1 MTTDPETV
9 ADRLDDGR
17 DADDGSDANPERRPT
32 GDAMAASL
40 LYDTG
45 DLVDDD
51 RDTHGDAVEN
61 QQHIARAWTWYL
73 AGQGALEDDAAIH
86 GDDVAAMM
94 QLLKLSRHAVGGR
107 DMDHLR
113 DCAGYAAIG
122 GACMVDRGAADLSE
136 IERGAYEGA
145 HLDAD
150 EGGEDDEEPRRPNAT
165 VRDPDDVLDGVSDE

>member
-9 ADRLDDGR
+9 ADRLDDS
-17 DADDGSDANPERRPT
+17 DDSDANPERRPT

-51 RDTHGDAVEN
+51 RDTHGDAVAN

-73 AGQGALEDDAAIH
+73 AGQGALAEDESIH

-145 HLDAD
+145 HLDGDAGA
-150 EGGEDDEEPRRPNAT
+150 EAEDDQPRRPNAT
-165 VRDPDDVLDGVSDE
+165 VRDPDDVLDGVSGE

>member
-9 ADRLDDGR
+9 ADRLDR
-17 DADDGSDANPERRPT
+17 NGSDEAAETEPGKERPT

-61 QQHIARAWTWYL
+61 QQHIARAWAWYL
-73 AGQGALEDDAAIH
+73 DGQGVLDADETIH

-107 DMDHLR
+107 DMDHMR

-122 GACMVDRGAADLSE
+122 GACMVDRGAAPLEE

-145 HLDAD
+145 HLE
-150 EGGEDDEEPRRPNAT
+150 EGGE
-165 VRDPDDVLDGVSDE
+165 